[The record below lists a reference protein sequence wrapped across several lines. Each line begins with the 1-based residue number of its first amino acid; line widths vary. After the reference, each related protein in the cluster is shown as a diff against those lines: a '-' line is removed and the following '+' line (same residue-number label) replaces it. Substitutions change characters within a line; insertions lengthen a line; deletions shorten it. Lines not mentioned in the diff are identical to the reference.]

1 MQRKEATKRG
11 QEFMQGNF
19 SNGSGQNSSQSFGV
33 GRHSPSIDTYNSN
46 NNRAQSYE
54 RPSSYSR
61 SSTPPVSQAKG
72 MKLGRKAK
80 ASDLFEALKTDV
92 VEEPQAI
99 LRSNSAPAH
108 NVNQEA

>member
-54 RPSSYSR
+54 RPSPYSR

-108 NVNQEA
+108 NVNQKA